1 MLPMCP
7 ITQISQ
13 PKIKIQ
19 LEFLSKRS
27 YSIFLAKPNIESKN
41 DEPIVMKAIITENAT
56 KGWNWN
62 SWTGSESYCK
72 LTWILNP
79 VSGKRRSNIIVIT
92 CPLSREYC
100 RVLFLKQAG
109 VEPEPGSR

>member
-19 LEFLSKRS
+19 LEFLPKMS

-56 KGWNWN
+56 KG
-62 SWTGSESYCK
+62 
-72 LTWILNP
+72 
-79 VSGKRRSNIIVIT
+79 
-92 CPLSREYC
+92 
-100 RVLFLKQAG
+100 
-109 VEPEPGSR
+109 